1 MFLSVSTFLQAWEK
15 EAKSTQRILD
25 ALTDDSLNQL
35 VAAQDRTL
43 GRIAWH
49 LVTTIP
55 EMMARTGLILESINE
70 DAPLLNTA
78 EEILHNYREVSNS
91 FVTAI
96 RNQWNDQTLLE
107 ERDMYGETWTN
118 GYTLSALIDHQIHHR
133 GQITILMRQAG
144 LKVPGIYGPS
154 REDWNQIGMEPPRI

>member
-15 EAKSTQRILD
+15 EAESTQRILD

-55 EMMARTGLILESINE
+55 EMMARGLESNRNGATSSIVNQGIVVGAIHE
-70 DAPLLNTA
+70 LPLQ
-78 EEILHNYREVSNS
+78 IL
-91 FVTAI
+91 I
-96 RNQWNDQTLLE
+96 
-107 ERDMYGETWTN
+107 
-118 GYTLSALIDHQIHHR
+118 
-133 GQITILMRQAG
+133 QIT
-144 LKVPGIYGPS
+144 
-154 REDWNQIGMEPPRI
+154 RIRGKSNAYTKQ